1 MTFAVV
7 LFTQFGMGT
16 LHRRV
21 ESIVNI
27 CFSVNIV
34 LVLLWSILEK
44 SFFVCLLLMMLQLHE
59 NALYWK
65 VNGLAFTVS
74 SVGER
79 GKYMAE

>member
-1 MTFAVV
+1 MVRLNLPLINWNGRRSWEISINIFQKMTFAVV

-34 LVLLWSILEK
+34 LVLL
-44 SFFVCLLLMMLQLHE
+44 
-59 NALYWK
+59 
-65 VNGLAFTVS
+65 
-74 SVGER
+74 
-79 GKYMAE
+79 